1 MSRAE
6 RRAYKRMTKNQDPY
20 AAPAATATRGRAAA
34 RPSRRAT
41 PAGPFVFWS
50 RRFLTWLV
58 GGAVAAGL
66 IAFSVAWPSGLP
78 AALWAGLAG
87 AAAWAGLLVGL
98 RFLQGR
104 VATSGS

>member
-20 AAPAATATRGRAAA
+20 AAPAVAATRGRAAA
-34 RPSRRAT
+34 RPTRRAT

-78 AALWAGLAG
+78 AALWIGLGG
-87 AAAWAGLLVGL
+87 AAAWAALLVGL
-98 RFLQGR
+98 RFLQSR
-104 VATSGS
+104 MTASGS